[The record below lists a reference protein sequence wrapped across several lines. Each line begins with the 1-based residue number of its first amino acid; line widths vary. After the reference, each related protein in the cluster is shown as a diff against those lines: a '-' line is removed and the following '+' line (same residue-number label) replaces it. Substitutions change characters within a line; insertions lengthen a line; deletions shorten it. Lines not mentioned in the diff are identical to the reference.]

1 MSPNRHLEA
10 SSTAGSEAVLVAT
23 FPMPARS
30 SYAQHTHEQHQLAWA
45 SSGVLTV
52 VTDGGTWVL
61 PPTRALLIPA
71 GVAHETIATA
81 TSTMRSAYLHPLLC
95 PLPWTAPQPVAASA
109 LLAELINYLAG
120 QVPDEPRARAEALLL
135 DLLEPVAA
143 AIIDAPLPRDPR
155 ARQVARSLRRQPAD
169 PRTLAEWGR
178 TVGASART
186 LTRLFQQETGIGFER
201 WRRQVRLRAAL
212 PRLAAG
218 EPVGNVARRV
228 GYETS
233 SAFVAAFRR
242 ETGTTPA
249 AYFRT

>member
-1 MSPNRHLEA
+1 MSPDRHEGAA
-10 SSTAGSEAVLVAT
+10 SAAGSDAVLVAT

-30 SYAQHTHEQHQLAWA
+30 SYARHTHEEHQLVWTP
-45 SSGVLTV
+45 SGVLTV
-52 VTDGGTWVL
+52 VTDDGTWVL
-61 PPTRALLIPA
+61 PPTRALLIPG

-81 TSTMRSAYLHPLLC
+81 ASTMRSAYLNPRLC
-95 PLPWTAPQPVAASA
+95 PVPWTEPQPVAAPP

-120 QVPDEPRARAEALLL
+120 ALPDERRARAEALLL

-143 AIIDAPLPRDPR
+143 AVIDAPLPRDPR
-155 ARQVARSLRRQPAD
+155 ARQVARSLRRHPAD
-169 PRTLAEWGR
+169 ARTLAEWGR
-178 TVGASART
+178 TVGASSRT
-186 LTRLFQQETGIGFER
+186 LARLFHQETGIGFER
-201 WRRQVRLRAAL
+201 WRVQVRLRAAL

-228 GYETS
+228 GYETA